1 MNESMTRP
9 PRKVRPSLESLEGRT
24 LQATSVTAAANLV
37 PANARLLNRQ
47 NGISIQ
53 DRRMSYTTP
62 QGTRVIVTLY
72 GVGSLAGSTVDP
84 DGALNVVFSET
95 GPQTGIVAK
104 VSGGTRRATLRSIHH
119 KDLNPDDLSGIG
131 SSLLNVVNFKDFD
144 LVNNGRIN
152 LTGGVHS
159 LYLNSVGRN
168 TQINL
173 REEPIEFLT
182 NDGTTPTSTSSNGVD
197 LAFVT
202 SLLGASTLTSV
213 GGQFIP
219 DFNAIAN
226 NIPTGGDSTIGVNP
240 GPPPAPPGVVAVIN
254 HIKGAPRS
262 TSGIEN
268 PEVFGLDSTAH
279 TLIRFDA
286 ATGAVLQTIPLTG
299 MGPPNTGVALGRNAG
314 RLVALVGDD
323 SSIRAFDVITGDP
336 VGQFTTTNLGSLG
349 LTSIDGIGSTD
360 TRTVISDST
369 AGAGGLALRIDVT
382 ASLATGHA
390 VAMGDPF
397 TPERQ
402 FELSGGLASVP
413 ASQTM
418 YATGAAHFDTFQP
431 NLVQYGVL
439 SLNTADDQLAETA
452 RTPLKVNGDFV
463 NAGPEGSVDSQPPQV
478 LGSVDQSLALVT
490 GVADGKNVVA
500 LLNPQTLASNGT
512 LKLNNPNPL
521 TGLSESFRPDLA
533 NSALI
538 DVQGNVQSLRAK
550 DATGLVFNV
559 AGFIN
564 LAKIHRAAD
573 SVLIGQPF
581 GHAEIPRRSNVD
593 IISSPRPVDGRNGV
607 QVNKNIKQIGPL
619 SLPGR

>member
-9 PRKVRPSLESLEGRT
+9 ARSVRPLLESLEGRT
-24 LQATSVTAAANLV
+24 LQAASLTAAAAVV

-84 DGALNVVFSET
+84 DGALNLIFSET
-95 GPQTGIVAK
+95 GPQTGIVAR
-104 VSGGTRRATLRSIHH
+104 VSGGTRHAPLRSIRH

-131 SSLLNVVNFKDFD
+131 SSLLNVVNLKDFD

-152 LTGGVHS
+152 LTGGVHA

-173 REEPIEFLT
+173 REEPVEFLT
-182 NDGTTPTSTSSNGVD
+182 NTGEAPPTSTSSNGVD
-197 LAFVT
+197 LAFIT

-213 GGQFIP
+213 SGQFVA

-226 NIPTGGDSTIGVNP
+226 NIPTGGESTIGVNP

-254 HIKGAPRS
+254 HIKGAPGR
-262 TSGIEN
+262 TAGLEN
-268 PEVFGLDSTAH
+268 PQVFGLDSTAG
-279 TLIRFDA
+279 TLLRFDA
-286 ATGAVLQTIPLTG
+286 TTGAVLQTIPLTG
-299 MGPPNTGVALGRNAG
+299 MGTPNTGVAMGRNGG
-314 RLVALVGDD
+314 RLVALVGDG
-323 SSIRAFDVITGDP
+323 SNIRAFDAVSGDP

-349 LTSIDGIGSTD
+349 LTAIDGIGSTD
-360 TRTVISDST
+360 TRTVISDSS

-390 VAMGDPF
+390 VAVGQPF
-397 TPERQ
+397 VPERQ
-402 FELSGGLASVP
+402 FELSGGMASVP
-413 ASQTM
+413 ASETM

-431 NLVQYGVL
+431 NVLQYGVL
-439 SLNTADDQLAETA
+439 SLDTSEPLTETA
-452 RTPLKVNGDFV
+452 RTALKVNGNFV
-463 NAGPEGSVDSQPPQV
+463 NAGPEGSVDTLPPQV
-478 LGSVDQSLALVT
+478 LGSVDQSLALIT
-490 GVADGKNVVA
+490 GVANGKNTVA
-500 LLNPQTLASNGT
+500 LLNPETLASNGT
-512 LKLNNPNPL
+512 LTLDSPNLL

-550 DATGLVFNV
+550 DATGMVFNV

-564 LAKIHRAAD
+564 LAKIHRASN

-607 QVNKNIKQIGPL
+607 VVDKNIKQIGPL
-619 SLPGR
+619 TLPGR